1 MCSMSVP
8 FFASVR
14 VEEGKEAQ
22 RDRRCRG
29 EKAMFVPILQNVC
42 HLLPF
47 SKQQLQNQPIKRL
60 QIALA
65 KRSMQITASSRT
77 PQNDTPIA
85 EMALQYNVRINTRI
99 FILLFP
105 IPCLVRL
112 VCRAYPFAAHSFY
125 TPRRQVPRFWPQHH
139 WLVLLL
145 PYEKALLQ
153 LNLL

>member
-14 VEEGKEAQ
+14 VEEGKGAQ

-112 VCRAYPFAAHSFY
+112 VCRAQPICRPFILHTKEAGATFLA
-125 TPRRQVPRFWPQHH
+125 TAP
-139 WLVLLL
+139 LVSIT
-145 PYEKALLQ
+145 ATI
-153 LNLL
+153 

>member
-1 MCSMSVP
+1 MSVP

-14 VEEGKEAQ
+14 VEEGKGAQ

-29 EKAMFVPILQNVC
+29 EKAMFVPILQSVC
-42 HLLPF
+42 RPLPF
-47 SKQQLQNQPIKRL
+47 SKQQLPNQPIKRL

-99 FILLFP
+99 FILLSNPLLGSPRLSRLP
-105 IPCLVRL
+105 ICRPFILHTKEAGATFLATAPLVSIT
-112 VCRAYPFAAHSFY
+112 A
-125 TPRRQVPRFWPQHH
+125 TI
-139 WLVLLL
+139 
-145 PYEKALLQ
+145 
-153 LNLL
+153 